1 MEHHRGFFRSDFE
14 RLLVVLQEYMCYL
27 NRTQAHFGVSPVS
40 MAMAALVNWL
50 RADAA
55 GDYATASIDAAFE
68 AQYDASLLEREWY
81 DSQMAERVEVL
92 NEYIHER
99 NEQRGLNTPQKL
111 VDALARR
118 MDDSKRAEALQ
129 QAIEDV
135 AAELSA

>member
-1 MEHHRGFFRSDFE
+1 MEQHRDFFRGDLE
-14 RLLVVLQEYMCYL
+14 RLLVVLQEYMCHL
-27 NRTQAHFGVSPVS
+27 NRTEAFFGVSPIS
-40 MAMAALVNWL
+40 IALAAVVNWL

-55 GDYATASIDAAFE
+55 GDYQTASIDAAFE

-81 DSQMAERVEVL
+81 DSQMTERVEVL

-99 NEQRGLNTPQKL
+99 NEQHGLNTPQKL

-118 MDDSKRAEALQ
+118 MDDAKRAEALQ

>member
-1 MEHHRGFFRSDFE
+1 MEQHRDFLRSDFE

-50 RADAA
+50 RANAA

-81 DSQMAERVEVL
+81 DVQASERMALLDEHIRQ
-92 NEYIHER
+92 R
-99 NEQRGLNTPQKL
+99 NETELLDTPEKHIE
-111 VDALARR
+111 ALARR
-118 MDDSKRAEALQ
+118 MKAAKEAERLR